1 VRKGIALILITLA
14 LALVSAGCAAGIT
27 LSAKPQFTVQG
38 CLLGAEPLIIGQADI
53 EAWAWGIN
61 DEWILLGAPTRVP
74 YGQRSPVS

>member
-1 VRKGIALILITLA
+1 MMRAFLLFLCITFAFL
-14 LALVSAGCAAGIT
+14 LTGCAAGIT

-38 CLLGAEPLIIGQADI
+38 CLLGAEPLIIGQTNI